1 MLQTAFENNNRI
13 GDLCSNLVHPIRYGD
28 LQNAFLDA
36 NWQNLLKLLK
46 QFLNDFYDKYLNL
59 KAFQDN
65 FGTLN
70 AYYKELVQNDS
81 VCHCCGIGAI
91 LTKDNFKR
99 DAFDHY
105 LPKGIYPFVSL
116 NFQNLV
122 PTCYHC
128 NTSYKQATDT
138 LYIKEGE
145 KEKRV
150 KAFLPFKQT
159 DIQSVI
165 HVNVQIEHYDKD
177 NMDNNDFKV
186 TFACEGMEEELENW
200 KRVYQIEERYISFCH
215 SMDKNILIMDMI
227 QRNYMIDSY
236 AKNEIERME
245 SMPYV
250 QNYVILAPM
259 ARAIC
264 KCLGVVV

>member
-1 MLQTAFENNNRI
+1 MLRKYVYVNHKIQEIEKFIAFIFQEIMFQAPCHPGDEILNIANGKYQLILKRIIRLKIGKQLKELYSLFQVLSPGQISMLQTAFENNNRI

-46 QFLNDFYDKYLNL
+46 QFLNDFYDKYLDL

-128 NTSYKQATDT
+128 NTSYT
-138 LYIKEGE
+138 
-145 KEKRV
+145 
-150 KAFLPFKQT
+150 
-159 DIQSVI
+159 SVS
-165 HVNVQIEHYDKD
+165 K
-177 NMDNNDFKV
+177 F
-186 TFACEGMEEELENW
+186 
-200 KRVYQIEERYISFCH
+200 
-215 SMDKNILIMDMI
+215 
-227 QRNYMIDSY
+227 
-236 AKNEIERME
+236 
-245 SMPYV
+245 
-250 QNYVILAPM
+250 
-259 ARAIC
+259 
-264 KCLGVVV
+264 